1 MKTTKGLDSL
11 QELKDRL
18 IAEEEREREEKRKQA
33 IKEHKKR
40 HIFST
45 FEEALDWLVANP
57 DRGID
62 WYGDSLYWDEKKQMI
77 ELYGQRSDYDG
88 INFWNVHYYI
98 TRDELLRERAEHKE
112 WFENEYPEKR
122 GQKWWL
128 DEWGKLEHVYT
139 YRSAE
144 EALEW

>member
-1 MKTTKGLDSL
+1 
-11 QELKDRL
+11 
-18 IAEEEREREEKRKQA
+18 
-33 IKEHKKR
+33 
-40 HIFST
+40 
-45 FEEALDWLVANP
+45 
-57 DRGID
+57 
-62 WYGDSLYWDEKKQMI
+62 MI

-98 TRDELLRERAEHKE
+98 TRDELLRKRAEHKE
-112 WFENEYPEKR
+112 WFENKYPEKR

>member
-18 IAEEEREREEKRKQA
+18 IAEEEREREEKRKKV

-57 DRGID
+57 NRGID
-62 WYGDSLYWDEKKQMI
+62 WYGDSLYWDEKKQKF
-77 ELYGQRSDYDG
+77 ELYGQMSDYDG

-98 TRDELLRERAEHKE
+98 TRDELLKERAEHKE
-112 WFENEYPEKR
+112 WYEKEYPEKR